1 MTINLVVLLIT
12 VLFSAFFSGMEIA
25 FMASN
30 RLRIEVDKKQGKFQS
45 GIISRF
51 FKQPATFITAMLIGN
66 NLALVFYGQRFE
78 TILSPWF
85 ESITASTGL
94 ILLLNTTAS
103 TIVILFL
110 AEFMP
115 KALFQN
121 IPNKAL
127 NFFAIPLSAIYAI
140 LFYPSKLVIFIS
152 NLLMRII
159 GIKLNKSAES
169 LTFGKIDLDNLIK
182 NTPAEKL
189 ENVDIQNMKMFQN
202 ALQFSSIKV
211 RECTQ
216 PRTEIVALE
225 IDDSIETLKHTFSES
240 GYSKILIYEENIDN
254 IIGYVHTSTIF
265 SNPHKIRDILMPI
278 SFVPESMPANTL
290 LTRLIKDGKTVSVVV
305 DEFGGTA
312 GIVTIEDILE
322 EIFGEFEDEHDLP
335 DLTEKKISD
344 SEYEFSARFEIDYLN
359 EKYNLGIPET
369 DEYETLAGFILHH
382 HQNIPLV
389 NSKVC
394 IGKFS
399 FKILEATPNRIE
411 YLKLNIDFD
420 KKEE

>member
-1 MTINLVVLLIT
+1 MTTNLIILFVTI
-12 VLFSAFFSGMEIA
+12 LFSAFFSGMEIA
-25 FMASN
+25 FVASN

-45 GIISRF
+45 TIVSRF
-51 FKQPATFITAMLIGN
+51 FKQPAAFITSMLIGN
-66 NLALVFYGQRFE
+66 NLALVFYGQRFDK
-78 TILSPWF
+78 ILTPYV
-85 ESITASTGL
+85 ENVTASTMF
-94 ILLLNTTAS
+94 LLLVNTTAS

-127 NFFAIPLSAIYAI
+127 NFFAVPLNLIYGI
-140 LFYPSKLVIFIS
+140 LYYPSKFVIFIS

-159 GIKLNKSAES
+159 GVKLNKSAES

-182 NTPAEKL
+182 NSPSGKL
-189 ENVDIQNMKMFQN
+189 KKEDVQNMKMFQN

-216 PRTEIVALE
+216 PRTEVVALD
-225 IDDSIETLKHTFSES
+225 INDSISILKHTFSES

-254 IIGYVHTSTIF
+254 IIGYVHTSQIF
-265 SNPHKIRDILMPI
+265 KNPLKIKDVLMPI
-278 SFVPESMPANTL
+278 SYVPESMSANIL
-290 LTRLIKDGKTVSVVV
+290 LSRLIKDGKTVAVVV

-335 DLTEKKISD
+335 DLIEKKISD
-344 SEYEFSARFEIDYLN
+344 TEYEFSARIEIDYLN
-359 EKYNLGIPET
+359 EKYQLGIEED
-369 DEYETLAGFILHH
+369 DEYETLAGYILHH

-389 NSKVC
+389 NA
-394 IGKFS
+394 
-399 FKILEATPNRIE
+399 KIVVGRFTFIILQATPNRIE
-411 YLKLNIDFD
+411 YLRLLIKTDD
-420 KKEE
+420 DE